1 MSQPSWGI
9 AGMTTSRQARR
20 VRPGRHRDSGDSEVG
35 TASHRDRA
43 VVRSALS
50 GVVARVATAG
60 GSVVSVAMAARS
72 LTAAELG
79 VTSIL
84 TMLVV
89 YFGFADFGMST
100 LLMTRLPAA
109 HARSDHH
116 QVRELVGSVLS
127 AMLVVSSTVAVVGI
141 ASVYVLPWRQLLGAG
156 SIAPSELDASLIV
169 FVLTGAAGIV
179 GMVGS
184 RVLASMQQGAT
195 VQVANAIAAVG
206 SVAAVGLCVA
216 VGAPLWGYVLA
227 FAGPPT
233 LSGLVQLALAFVRFP
248 VLTGIHRALGLR
260 SGMSVLRSGLEYGIL
275 SAGWVVAY
283 TLDAIVISSLLGAAA
298 AAVFGIATRLFS
310 LVAGTLT
317 VAGQQMWPA
326 MADALA
332 RGEVDWVRARFRRSL
347 QIAGGTAALSCAGL
361 LVAGPTIARIWV
373 GDKLVPPYALFVVL
387 AVWTV
392 YMTVITQYSYML
404 MAADRIRLLAGI
416 GVIIAVVNIGVSIAF
431 TRWFGMT
438 GPIVGNLVAAV
449 LIQWGPM
456 VLLTR
461 RLMRDFGS
469 AKQGAPV
476 SLGLSGS

>member
-1 MSQPSWGI
+1 MRHGAQR
-9 AGMTTSRQARR
+9 AGERR
-20 VRPGRHRDSGDSEVG
+20 KPRRHVAEGASA

-43 VVRSALS
+43 VLRSALT
-50 GVVARVATAG
+50 GVIARVATAG
-60 GSVVSVAMAARS
+60 GSVIGVAMAARS

-109 HARSDHH
+109 HARDDHE
-116 QVRELVGSVLS
+116 QARELVGSVLS
-127 AMLVVSSTVAVVGI
+127 AMLVVSSVVAVFGI
-141 ASVYVLPWRQLLGAG
+141 ASVYVLPWRRLLGAG
-156 SIAPSELDASLIV
+156 SIAPGELDASLIV

-195 VQVANAIAAVG
+195 VQIATAVAAVG

-216 VGAPLWGYVLA
+216 IHAALWGYVLA

-233 LSGLVQLALAFVRFP
+233 LSGLVQLVLAFVRFP
-248 VLTGIHRALGLR
+248 SLAGIRHTLGLR
-260 SGMSVLRSGLEYGIL
+260 SGLGVLRSGLEYGIL

-283 TLDAIVISSLLGAAA
+283 TLDAIVVSSILGAAA

-310 LVAGTLT
+310 LIAGTLT

-347 QIAGGTAALSCAGL
+347 QIAGGTAALSCLFL
-361 LVAGPTIARIWV
+361 LVAGQTIARLWV
-373 GDKLVPPYALFVVL
+373 GDKLVPPFALFVVL

-416 GVIIAVVNIGVSIAF
+416 GIVIALVNIGVSIAF
-431 TRWFGMT
+431 THWIGMT

-456 VLLTR
+456 VLMTR
-461 RLMRDFGS
+461 RLMRDFGP
-469 AKQGAPV
+469 AQHAPV
-476 SLGLSGS
+476 TVGMTGS